1 MHLDPLKVEIAAK
14 ITERFLNLRQP
25 SPRKPLAVLV
35 RDGGVLDEMEL
46 RSLIRAEKN
55 RTEYFP
61 TLGTFAILNADDE
74 KYIKARDGIIKVLH
88 TLVNLYEVD
97 DASTQ
102 YTLEELIK
110 RVRDRYDSVDPDEI
124 SLGLYLAV
132 SGFGA
137 IQSYG
142 FTPDGNQVTSFTIA
156 EQVLKIVNPAAAW
169 AERVAIARSSA
180 SAPAP
185 TFEATA
191 KMKFDDAVSEIYES
205 AIQENR
211 NLTKRYENAGIAEA
225 GNFARQAVD
234 YVLNAFRKVEGIF
247 RSIYLDPFS
256 EGGLDPLMEVRL
268 RQILELTLTAQTTRA
283 QDVTRNLCISFVT
296 PLSDRFSAL
305 DARVVETGNRIK
317 ERLANA
323 ITLRVMKGFEVDS
336 MNENDQ
342 IPDPIESAPSSKPK
356 ETGQKKDVFI
366 SHASEDKPY
375 VEPLVAKL
383 EEAGISVW
391 YDRLVLEWGDD
402 LRSRIDTGLANCR
415 YGIVVLSKA
424 FLGKKKWTEHELNGL
439 FAREQAG
446 QKLILPIWHGITRD
460 DLLQYSP
467 AFADRLAK
475 ISDTDSYEDIVHS
488 LRAILGRQQ
497 KKPSVSIPPSDGG
510 SPTAS
515 AVDVV
520 NFVRVEPKEGHAR
533 FREAGQPLG
542 LFWNQLPFAEG
553 PDYEVYLA
561 EGAALWLRLSPR
573 YAISQEWNHLEL
585 RKCGRGPDVALRP
598 LLWNNMQYL
607 RAEDGIGAYATLDN
621 LTNETHTNSVAF
633 AFDTG
638 ELWSID
644 TSVLQLTNDKRI
656 DFLSVARVL
665 IQNLNRYGQFLQC
678 LGIKS
683 PFHWKAGIEG
693 VKGWKLQVPGAATET
708 CLSDSIEAS
717 GTYDVGQNG
726 AETLRPFFDRMFQKC
741 SMQLPA
747 AIDQAIRS
755 HQKF

>member
-1 MHLDPLKVEIAAK
+1 MPLDPLKVEIAAK
-14 ITERFLNLRQP
+14 ITARFLNLRQS
-25 SPRKPLAVLV
+25 SPRKPLAILI
-35 RDGGVLDEMEL
+35 RDGAILDEMEF
-46 RSLIRAEKN
+46 RSLVRAEKN
-55 RTEYFP
+55 RTEYLP
-61 TLGTFAILNADDE
+61 TLGTFAILNEDDE
-74 KYIKARDGIIKVLH
+74 KYIKARDGVIKVLH

-97 DASTQ
+97 DSSTQ
-102 YTLEELIK
+102 YTREELIK
-110 RVRDRYDSVDPDEI
+110 QARDRYDSVDPDEI

-142 FTPDGNQVTSFTIA
+142 LTQDGIQITSFTIA

-169 AERVAIARSSA
+169 AERVAIARNSA
-180 SAPAP
+180 SAPTP

-191 KMKFDDAVSEIYES
+191 KMKFGDEVSEIYES

-211 NLTKRYENAGIAEA
+211 NLVKQYENAGIAEA

-268 RQILELTLTAQTTRA
+268 RQILELTLTAETSRA
-283 QDVTRNLCISFVT
+283 QDVTRSLCISFVT

-305 DARVVETGNRIK
+305 DARVRDTGNRIK
-317 ERLANA
+317 QRLANA
-323 ITLRVMKGFEVDS
+323 ITLRAMKGFEVDS

-356 ETGQKKDVFI
+356 ETDQKKDVFI

-383 EEAGISVW
+383 EEASISVW

-402 LRSRIDTGLANCR
+402 LRSRIDNGLANCR

-488 LRAILGRQQ
+488 LRAILGKQQ
-497 KKPSVSIPPSDGG
+497 KNPSISIPPSNGG
-510 SPTAS
+510 SRAAS
-515 AVDVV
+515 PIDVV
-520 NFVRVEPKEGHAR
+520 NFVQVEPKEGHAR
-533 FREAGQPLG
+533 FREAGQSLG
-542 LFWNQLPFAEG
+542 LFWNQLPFTES

-585 RKCGRGPDVALRP
+585 RKCGRDPNVALLP
-598 LLWNNMQYL
+598 LLWSNLQYL
-607 RAEDGIGAYATLDN
+607 RAEDGIGAYATINN
-621 LTNETHTNSVAF
+621 LTNETRTNSVAF
-633 AFDTG
+633 AFNTG

-644 TSVLQLTNDKRI
+644 TTVLQLANDKRI
-656 DFLSVARVL
+656 DFLSIARVL

-678 LGIKS
+678 LGIES
-683 PFHWKAGIEG
+683 PFHWKVGLEG

-708 CLSDSIEAS
+708 CLSDLIEAS
-717 GTYDVGQNG
+717 GTYDVGQNP

-747 AIDQAIRS
+747 AIDHAIRT
-755 HQKF
+755 HQNF

>member
-1 MHLDPLKVEIAAK
+1 
-14 ITERFLNLRQP
+14 
-25 SPRKPLAVLV
+25 
-35 RDGGVLDEMEL
+35 
-46 RSLIRAEKN
+46 
-55 RTEYFP
+55 
-61 TLGTFAILNADDE
+61 
-74 KYIKARDGIIKVLH
+74 
-88 TLVNLYEVD
+88 VNLYEVD
-97 DASTQ
+97 DSSTQ
-102 YTLEELIK
+102 YTRKELIK
-110 RVRDRYDSVDPDEI
+110 QVQDRYDSVDPDEI

-142 FTPDGNQVTSFTIA
+142 FTPDGIQVTSFTIA
-156 EQVLKIVNPAAAW
+156 EQVLKIVDPAAVW
-169 AERVAIARSSA
+169 AERVAIARNSA

-191 KMKFDDAVSEIYES
+191 KMKFDDEASEIYES

-211 NLTKRYENAGIAEA
+211 NLVKEYENAGIADA
-225 GNFARQAVD
+225 GNFARRAAD
-234 YVLNAFRKVEGIF
+234 SVLNVFRQVEGIF

-268 RQILELTLTAQTTRA
+268 RQILELTLMAQTSRA
-283 QDVTRNLCISFVT
+283 QDVTRNLCISFVA
-296 PLSDRFSAL
+296 PLSDRFGAL
-305 DARVVETGNRIK
+305 DARVRTGNRIK

-323 ITLRVMKGFEVDS
+323 ITLHAMKGFEVDS
-336 MNENDQ
+336 MKENDQ
-342 IPDPIESAPSSKPK
+342 VSDPIESEPSSKPK
-356 ETGQKKDVFI
+356 EADQKKDVFI

-402 LRSRIDTGLANCR
+402 LRSKIDTGLANCR

-446 QKLILPIWHGITRD
+446 QKLILPIWHDITRD

-475 ISDTDSYEDIVHS
+475 ITGTDSYENIVHS
-488 LRAILGRQQ
+488 LRAILGKQQ
-497 KKPSVSIPPSDGG
+497 NNPSVSIPPSSGG
-510 SPTAS
+510 SPTVS
-515 AVDVV
+515 SVGVD

-585 RKCGRGPDVALRP
+585 RDCGRGSNIALRP
-598 LLWNNMQYL
+598 LLWHNMQYL
-607 RAEDGIGAYATLDN
+607 RAEDGIGAYATINN
-621 LTNETHTNSVAF
+621 LTNETRTNAVAF
-633 AFDTG
+633 AFNRG
-638 ELWSID
+638 ELWSVD
-644 TSVLQLTNDKRI
+644 TTVLQLANDKRI

-678 LGIKS
+678 LGIES
-683 PFHWKAGIEG
+683 PFQWEAGMEG
-693 VKGWKLQVPGAATET
+693 VKGWKLQVPDAVAET
-708 CLSDSIEAS
+708 CLSDLIEAS
-717 GTYDVGQNG
+717 GTYDVGKNP

-741 SMQLPA
+741 SMRLPA
-747 AIDQAIRS
+747 AIDDAIRT
-755 HQKF
+755 HQNF